1 MSGTHRSEADGRWLT
16 TGPGRS
22 ISSKFGFL
30 RASKKSVPATSLTNS
45 KTKTTSASV
54 PPLPK
59 SSLGSHVTDPDGG
72 SSIARKDTTAARRRS
87 AELTNLVKRA
97 PVLPSEAPPTS
108 FLAQGQPQKSRHAS
122 SSASTV
128 LSSASSKIRPR
139 PRIPDFDAPTGSKV
153 STSSVTTLGLPKTGS
168 IGATGSGSSGKSMRK
183 QSQADIIRSARPAP
197 PPPSEVE
204 AVASDKNPTQGVMLP
219 PSSTMKRSSTLY
231 NPTASSLARMQATVK
246 PSMTRPPP
254 VPPPPSISTS
264 KPFGQGSSRGNKN
277 LFASNFNIPKPHPSP
292 APVGQSS
299 ITSPNLGKGPSAP
312 GARTPLRPTS
322 LAAAR
327 ARAKASGLSAVK
339 SKGNLKGEV
348 DMQRR
353 KAEIRAKQE
362 RMAEERGLREML
374 GQVGGSA
381 GVGQAM

>member
-1 MSGTHRSEADGRWLT
+1 VSGTCRSEADGRLLM
-16 TGPGRS
+16 TGSGRA
-22 ISSKFGFL
+22 ISNKFGFL
-30 RASKKSVPATSLTNS
+30 RASKKPVPVASLTGS
-45 KTKTTSASV
+45 TTKASSTTV

-59 SSLGSHVTDPDGG
+59 SSLGSHVADPAGG
-72 SSIARKDTTAARRRS
+72 SSITRKDTSARRRS

-139 PRIPDFDAPTGSKV
+139 PRIPDFDAPKGSKI
-153 STSSVTTLGLPKTGS
+153 STSPVTTLGLPKTGS
-168 IGATGSGSSGKSMRK
+168 TGSGSSGKSMRK

-197 PPPSEVE
+197 PPPSDVE
-204 AVASDKNPTQGVMLP
+204 AAPSDKNASQGASAMLP
-219 PSSTMKRSSTLY
+219 PSSIMKRSSTLY

-246 PSMTRPPP
+246 PSTARPLP

-264 KPFGQGSSRGNKN
+264 KPFGQGSSRGSEN
-277 LFASNFNIPKPHPSP
+277 LFASNFHIPKPQASP
-292 APVGQSS
+292 ATIGQSS
-299 ITSPNLGKGPSAP
+299 ITSPNLGKAPPAP
-312 GARTPLRPTS
+312 GARTPLRPTA

-348 DMQRR
+348 EMQRR
-353 KAEIRAKQE
+353 KAEIKAKQE

>member
-1 MSGTHRSEADGRWLT
+1 MR
-16 TGPGRS
+16 GPGRA

-30 RASKKSVPATSLTNS
+30 RASKKPVPATSLTNS
-45 KTKTTSASV
+45 MTKTSSASV

-59 SSLGSHVTDPDGG
+59 SSLGSHVTDLASR
-72 SSIARKDTTAARRRS
+72 SSITRKETTAPRRRS

-108 FLAQGQPQKSRHAS
+108 FLAQGQPQKTRHAS

-139 PRIPDFDAPTGSKV
+139 PRIPDFDAPKGSKI
-153 STSSVTTLGLPKTGS
+153 STSSVTTLGLPKIGS
-168 IGATGSGSSGKSMRK
+168 TGSGSSGKSMRK
-183 QSQADIIRSARPAP
+183 QSQADIIRSARIAP
-197 PPPSEVE
+197 PPPSESE
-204 AVASDKNPTQGVMLP
+204 AVPSDKNASQGASAMLP

-246 PSMTRPPP
+246 PNTARPLP

-264 KPFGQGSSRGNKN
+264 KPFGQGSSRGNEN
-277 LFASNFNIPKPHPSP
+277 LFASNFNIPKPQASP
-292 APVGQSS
+292 AAIGLSS
-299 ITSPNLGKGPSAP
+299 ITSPNLGKAPSAP
-312 GARTPLRPTS
+312 GARTPLRPSS

-348 DMQRR
+348 EMQRR
-353 KAEIRAKQE
+353 KAEIKAKQE

-374 GQVGGSA
+374 GQVGGGA